1 MGKGQSWALAWVLM
15 GMTSCSTISAVFDS
29 RSESGLEEVD
39 GLLGSVERAHLEC
52 ELSRDQSAH
61 ALDTLHA
68 IVAPDFRGDA
78 IMAYEQLRG
87 ALKRSEKQAEAL
99 RETLPPM
106 AKAAA
111 KVAEDWEADLAGF
124 GSEVMRNKSRA
135 RLEET
140 TAAYVAVE
148 TPLRAAAK
156 AFDVFNIGLKD
167 HVLYLEHDLNSNAV
181 SAIED
186 ELVILTQL
194 QVDLDNKLELCMQ
207 AAGDYVRAAALSGQ
221 LDMPVAAQPKPEPV
235 AAVRTTLRNKPA
247 VQ

>member
-1 MGKGQSWALAWVLM
+1 M
-15 GMTSCSTISAVFDS
+15 
-29 RSESGLEEVD
+29 
-39 GLLGSVERAHLEC
+39 
-52 ELSRDQSAH
+52 
-61 ALDTLHA
+61 
-68 IVAPDFRGDA
+68 
-78 IMAYEQLRG
+78 
-87 ALKRSEKQAEAL
+87 
-99 RETLPPM
+99 
-106 AKAAA
+106 
-111 KVAEDWEADLAGF
+111 
-124 GSEVMRNKSRA
+124 
-135 RLEET
+135 
-140 TAAYVAVE
+140 
-148 TPLRAAAK
+148 RAAAK

-167 HVLYLEHDLNSNAV
+167 HVLYLEHDLNPNAV